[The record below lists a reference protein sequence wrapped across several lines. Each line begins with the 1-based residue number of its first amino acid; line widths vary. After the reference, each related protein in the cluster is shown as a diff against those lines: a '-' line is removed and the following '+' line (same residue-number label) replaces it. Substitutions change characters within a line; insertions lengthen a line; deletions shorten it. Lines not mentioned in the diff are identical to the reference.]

1 MAQYLLSVHTAQ
13 DDAPHEAMPDAD
25 MQRTFQQIE
34 ELEQD
39 MKAKGAWM
47 FSARLHEPDTAT
59 VVRNAGGQIVTSDG
73 PYIESKEHLAGFY
86 IIEAPDLDTA
96 LEWAGRTTSIVGAPI
111 EVRPFA
117 GFKSD

>member
-1 MAQYLLSVHTAQ
+1 MAQYLLSVHTT
-13 DDAPHEAMPDAD
+13 DNSDPHEPMTEED

-34 ELEQD
+34 ALEQD
-39 MKAKGAWM
+39 MKAQGAWM

-59 VVRNAGGQIVTSDG
+59 VVRDTGGKIVTTDG
-73 PYIESKEHLAGFY
+73 PYVESKEHLAGFY

-96 LEWAGRTTSIVGAPI
+96 LQWAGRTTSIVGAPI

-117 GFKSD
+117 GFKAD